1 MSQSIL
7 SHQDSISL
15 LLQWFPKLRANS
27 YNTIVTREPI
37 TRGGWASV
45 WRQRP
50 LWKQICNVSDW
61 LGRILRLQITWYMN
75 VPWQKF
81 IEVMHSWVPDERYY
95 QWVTSERTAIPVWPS
110 REQLG
115 ARCQSAYHC
124 EQHLKEKWNVTWIW
138 NEWSRVSMYCI
149 WPAMIGIWLI
159 LTIFILIF

>member
-61 LGRILRLQITWYMN
+61 LGRILRLKITWYMN
-75 VPWQKF
+75 VPWHK
-81 IEVMHSWVPDERYY
+81 IYRSYALMGSWWKILPVSDKRADSDPGMALAG
-95 QWVTSERTAIPVWPS
+95 TARSTLSICISLWTTPK
-110 REQLG
+110 R
-115 ARCQSAYHC
+115 
-124 EQHLKEKWNVTWIW
+124 KWNVTWIW

-149 WPAMIGIWLI
+149 WPAMI
-159 LTIFILIF
+159 